1 MDLPAEICF
10 EIFSYLP
17 VYPIMNFRIVSKDTV
32 EYAKRF
38 KGSRL
43 RVKSIKKWN
52 TCFPEATQ
60 ANLSGVQVCLDDLP
74 YLTHVKDL
82 DLSLC
87 CPYRE
92 RNTQSFGLS
101 WFRLPG
107 VKKLTLMGNI
117 HMTDEWLSHFTELED
132 LSLSHMNLNGS
143 GFRNMKLKR
152 LSLIS
157 MSRIKDQ
164 ALMGLELEDLTI
176 VSNRHISDEGIRQV
190 VGLKK
195 IYLSWVRQVNWVGYE
210 HLPLKE
216 VFLSEIDVTR
226 EVFQSIAGVPD
237 IVFSQCHFLE
247 TAYELLTK
255 LEYLNLYQCT
265 FEETESMT
273 KLLDLEHLKQVHLTR
288 CPALPPLI
296 QEKMGPRLKLT
307 HREKWP

>member
-1 MDLPAEICF
+1 MNLPAEICF

-17 VYPIMNFRIVSKDTV
+17 VYPIMNFRLVSKDTV

-43 RVKSIKKWN
+43 RVKSIQKWN
-52 TCFPEATQ
+52 TCFPEASQ

-87 CPYRE
+87 CPYLE
-92 RNTQSFGLS
+92 RNRQSFGLS

-117 HMTDEWLSHFTELED
+117 HMTDEWLSHFTELEE

-152 LSLIS
+152 LTLIS

-195 IYLSWVRQVNWVGYE
+195 IYLSWVRQVNWVGYD
-210 HLPLKE
+210 HLPLID

-226 EVFQSIAGVPD
+226 ELFQSIAGVP
-237 IVFSQCHFLE
+237 IIAFSQCHFLE
-247 TAYELLTK
+247 NAYELLTK
-255 LEYLNLYQCT
+255 LEVLNLYQCT
-265 FEETESMT
+265 FEETESMS
-273 KLLDLEHLKQVHLTR
+273 KLLELEHLKQVHLTR
-288 CPALPPLI
+288 CPVLPPLI